1 MPFTEY
7 RDFKARL
14 TSGRTVWSAGAYDA
28 LSARFIEAAGFDAV
42 MTSGF
47 GVSASHLGLPDAELY
62 TMSENLTVVRNAVNV
77 VNIPLVADVDTA
89 YGNAINAM
97 RTIREF
103 ENAGVAAVIIED
115 QVAPKRCPI
124 CVGGV
129 EVIPVEEAVGKIRA
143 AAEARRNPDLV
154 IVARTDA
161 ATEAEAIHRAK
172 AYVAAGADI
181 IQPIS
186 KTFKTIEGLR
196 AMRREAGVP
205 LSLQIL
211 GWLEKDLKPA
221 EIEEVAGMAT
231 FALVPLMT
239 VAAALQE
246 NLAKLREDRTSRDL
260 PRPRTAH
267 DPFVDFIGFGAI
279 EKAQL
284 EYLPQAAPGGPAPMR
299 PAA

>member
-1 MPFTEY
+1 MPFTGHK
-7 RDFKARL
+7 DFKARL
-14 TSGRTVWSAGAYDA
+14 LSGRTVWSAGAYDA

-62 TMSENLTVVRNAVNV
+62 TMSENLTVVRNAVSV
-77 VNIPLVADVDTA
+77 VNIPLIADVDTA

-103 ENAGVAAVIIED
+103 ENAGVAAVIMED

-129 EVIPVEEAVGKIRA
+129 EVVPLEEAVGKIRA
-143 AAEARRNPDLV
+143 AVEARRNPDLV
-154 IVARTDA
+154 IIARTDV

-186 KTFKTIEGLR
+186 KTFKSIEGLR
-196 AMRREAGVP
+196 ALRREAGVP
-205 LSLQIL
+205 LSLQVL
-211 GWLEKDLKPA
+211 GWLEKDLTPA
-221 EIEEVAGMAT
+221 EIESVAGMAT

-246 NLAKLREDRTSRDL
+246 NLKKLREDRTSRDL
-260 PRPRTAH
+260 PRPRMPH
-267 DPFVDFIGFGAI
+267 DPFVDFIGFGEI

-284 EYLPQAAPGGPAPMR
+284 EYLPRTTPVRSAA
-299 PAA
+299 